1 MRIFLTGSTGRLGG
15 RLHAVL
21 REQGHDV
28 TAPPET
34 ELDITDFAGLRAR
47 IIDAKPDV
55 VINPAAWT
63 DVDACAREPEK
74 AILINGL
81 GAQNVA
87 LSAAAA
93 HAAVLFVSSNEV
105 FDGRRNRPYTEY
117 DATGPVNAYGFSKL
131 TGETAT
137 MRATPR
143 HTIVRTAWLFA
154 HGGKNFIQSILS
166 AAAAGKPLRVVINE
180 VANPT
185 YNDDLAD
192 AIARLITTERFGTYH
207 FVNQGATSRYQFARY
222 VLDRAGRSDAV
233 ITPISS
239 HEWQRDSTPPVY
251 TPLSNL
257 AGASIGITLRPW
269 QEAVDAFLK
278 REGLLP

>member
-15 RLHAVL
+15 RLNALL
-21 REQGHDV
+21 RAQGHDV

-34 ELDITDFAGLRAR
+34 ELDITDFAALRAR
-47 IIDAKPDV
+47 IVAAKPDA

-93 HAAVLFVSSNEV
+93 NAAALFVSSNEV
-105 FDGRRNRPYTEY
+105 FDGRHNRPYTEY
-117 DATGPVNAYGFSKL
+117 DATGPINAYGFSKL

-137 MRATPR
+137 IRATPR
-143 HTIVRTAWLFA
+143 HYIVRTAWLFA
-154 HGGKNFIQSILS
+154 HGGKNFIQSILG
-166 AAAAGKPLRVVINE
+166 AAAAGKPLRVVTNE

-185 YNDDLAD
+185 YNDDLAE
-192 AIARLITTERFGTYH
+192 AITKLITTERFGTYH
-207 FVNQGATSRYQFARY
+207 FVNHGMASRYTFARY
-222 VLDRAGRSDAV
+222 VLDRAGRADVV

-239 HEWQRDSTPPVY
+239 HEWQRASVPPVY
-251 TPLSNL
+251 SALSNL
-257 AGASIGITLRPW
+257 AGTSIGITLRPW
-269 QEAVDAFLK
+269 QEAVDAFLI
-278 REGLLP
+278 REGLIS

>member
-15 RLHAVL
+15 RLHDLL

-28 TAPPET
+28 TAPQET

-47 IIDAKPDV
+47 ILDAKPEV
-55 VINPAAWT
+55 VVNPAAWT
-63 DVDACAREPEK
+63 DVDGCARDPER
-74 AILINGL
+74 ALLVNGL

-93 HAAVLFVSSNEV
+93 NAAVLFVSSNEV
-105 FDGRRNRPYTEY
+105 FDGRHNRPYTEY

-137 MRATPR
+137 IRATPR
-143 HTIVRTAWLFA
+143 HYVVRTAWLFA
-154 HGGKNFIQSILS
+154 HGGRNFIQSILN
-166 AAAAGKPLRVVINE
+166 AVAAGKPLRVVTNE

-185 YNDDLAD
+185 YNDDLAE
-192 AIARLITTERFGTYH
+192 AITRLIGTERYGSYH
-207 FVNQGATSRYQFARY
+207 FVNQGACSRYQFARY
-222 VLDRAGRSDAV
+222 ILDRADLVDAV

-239 HEWQRDSTPPVY
+239 HEWQRASTPPAY
-251 TPLSNL
+251 SALSNL

-269 QEAVDAFLK
+269 QEAVDAFLT
-278 REGLLP
+278 REGLI